1 MFSVKLE
8 KIVKKNNLLYG
19 HLLVFSNDVEMQQYT
34 LLGFGMKTCVFLLCY
49 LFNPLFFLDPFV
61 HWQLY
66 RSVLLEMFLLR

>member
-34 LLGFGMKTCVFLLCY
+34 LLGFGMKTCAAVFLLCY

-61 HWQLY
+61 HWQ
-66 RSVLLEMFLLR
+66 